1 MVIKMK
7 SELVLN
13 RILNK
18 YRKNELIFVSQLYK
32 EEYLNVIS
40 EYSYYKI
47 IERLNKKQKITKVS
61 KGIYTI
67 TNVCEY
73 GIVPIFT
80 DDIVNS
86 YICNQGG
93 VVVGYTLY
101 NRLGISTQI
110 SKNTLIYSS
119 KIDNN
124 IRKIKDVFIKRVNL
138 IFSDDVKKMI
148 EFLEILQNFRN
159 IEDINYNQF
168 VNYTEKIVN
177 NYTDKTLELVLRQ
190 INYKKSTLSFLHNI
204 LNFYNIENNVSKY
217 LSALSDYKHLEMRDI
232 YEITRGQKRI

>member
-1 MVIKMK
+1 MK
-7 SELVLN
+7 SELILN
-13 RILNK
+13 TILNK
-18 YRKNELIFVSQLYK
+18 YKKNDLIFVSQLYK

-73 GIVPIFT
+73 GIIPIFT
-80 DDIVNS
+80 DDIINK

-93 VVVGYTLY
+93 VVIGYTLY
-101 NRLGISTQI
+101 NRLGITTQI
-110 SKNTLIYSS
+110 SKSISIYSS

-124 IRKIKDVFIKRVNL
+124 IKKIKDVFIKKVNL

-148 EFLEILQNFRN
+148 EFLEILQNFKN

-168 VNYTEKIVN
+168 INYTEKIVYE
-177 NYTDKTLELVLRQ
+177 YTDETLELVLDQ
-190 INYKKSTLSFLHNI
+190 IKYKKSTLSFLHNI
-204 LNFYNIENNVSKY
+204 LNFYNVDNNISKY
-217 LSALSDYKHLEMRDI
+217 LSSLSDYKHLEMRDI
-232 YEITRGQKRI
+232 YEITRGKRRI